1 MKKNLV
7 WLTIIVLLSSCQGR
21 YLFSSGTSLLDEAE
35 KTSREGDPEDAIEL
49 YKKHLERRLAVKD
62 RPDWENPYLYLLT
75 IGDLQLKQ
83 GKIDEALASYE
94 QAEKHGVN
102 KELISDRF
110 RGVALKFEAEEKL
123 EEACSILQKYR
134 DRDPLIIDGMLD
146 RISKE
151 IVIREDESNQ
161 QSQTK

>member
-1 MKKNLV
+1 VKTLSICFTIV
-7 WLTIIVLLSSCQGR
+7 CFLTSCQGR

-35 KTSREGDPEDAIEL
+35 RTSREGDAEDAIEL

-75 IGDLQLKQ
+75 IGDLELKQ
-83 GKIDEALASYE
+83 GKVDAALASYE
-94 QAEKHGVN
+94 QAEKQGVN

-110 RGVALKFEAEEKL
+110 RGVALKFEADDKL

-151 IVIREDESNQ
+151 IVIREDEAHSAP
-161 QSQTK
+161 